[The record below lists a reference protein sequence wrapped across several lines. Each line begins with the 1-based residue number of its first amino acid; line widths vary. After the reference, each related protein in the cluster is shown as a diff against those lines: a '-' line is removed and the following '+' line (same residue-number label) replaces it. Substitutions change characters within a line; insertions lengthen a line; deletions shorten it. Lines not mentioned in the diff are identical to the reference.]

1 MQNEA
6 SSKRRGN
13 DMKWKLKS
21 DKHAQRSWFHS
32 SPVGFF
38 KLDLKD
44 FRRSQCAN
52 VDVHVGGTSLTF
64 FKMISRL
71 LNYVGVKKS
80 KEKKTKQRNHMI
92 RV

>member
-6 SSKRRGN
+6 SSERRGN

-21 DKHAQRSWFHS
+21 DKHAQRSWFHL

-52 VDVHVGGTSLTF
+52 VDVHVGDTSLTF
-64 FKMISRL
+64 F
-71 LNYVGVKKS
+71 
-80 KEKKTKQRNHMI
+80 
-92 RV
+92 

>member
-6 SSKRRGN
+6 SSERRGN

-21 DKHAQRSWFHS
+21 DTHKHAQRSWFHS

-44 FRRSQCAN
+44 FRRSQCVN
-52 VDVHVGGTSLTF
+52 VDVHVGDTSLTF
-64 FKMISRL
+64 LKMISRL
-71 LNYVGVKKS
+71 LNYVGVKIK
-80 KEKKTKQRNHMI
+80 
-92 RV
+92 